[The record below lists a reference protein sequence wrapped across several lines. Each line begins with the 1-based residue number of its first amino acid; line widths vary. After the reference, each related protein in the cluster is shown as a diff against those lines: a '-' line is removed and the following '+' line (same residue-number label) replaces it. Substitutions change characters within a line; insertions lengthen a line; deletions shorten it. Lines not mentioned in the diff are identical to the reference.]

1 MGDGGERDKGN
12 AMTSYPGYVKEPEG
26 YEIPDIYKPEL
37 FNAAT
42 NVLGGMSEEV
52 LVALATTRKSPHDY
66 GNMEE
71 LDDAG
76 TSFNLAPQEVTAT
89 GCTNY
94 LCTRNNNFSNRAQK
108 GKFCVAEGD
117 VGEVMV
123 AAGGAEFWDAY
134 ESSSVTWWPNSVN
147 GQERAHVI
155 VKYEEDTAVV
165 SITDVNLVGTMT
177 VGAAFVPKS
186 LNTAKLM
193 WQAECDNKATSCNN
207 AWV

>member
-1 MGDGGERDKGN
+1 MMLGD
-12 AMTSYPGYVKEPEG
+12 
-26 YEIPDIYKPEL
+26 
-37 FNAAT
+37 
-42 NVLGGMSEEV
+42 
-52 LVALATTRKSPHDY
+52 H

-76 TSFNLAPQEVTAT
+76 TSFQHRPVRMQKT

-123 AAGGAEFWDAY
+123 SAAGAEFWDVY
-134 ESSSVTWWPNSVN
+134 ETSSVTWWPNSVN
-147 GQERAHVI
+147 GQERAHII

-165 SITDVNLVGTMT
+165 SVTDVNLMGTMT

-186 LNTAKLM
+186 LNTATLM
-193 WQAECDNKATSCNN
+193 WQAECDSARTACQNP
-207 AWV
+207 WVE